1 MQDQMDMVSNPLDL
15 ILQTMHDLTVKI
27 WYLPHHLYGS
37 LFAKASVAEE
47 GGGGGKSPL
56 PLKNSRKQSK
66 EGRNWADLRVIPS

>member
-1 MQDQMDMVSNPLDL
+1 MDNLLDNLVLMTDMVYNPLDL

-47 GGGGGKSPL
+47 GGGGGKSPP
-56 PLKNSRKQSK
+56 PLKSSRKQSK
-66 EGRNWADLRVIPS
+66 EGTEQI